1 MSARSYPGAGD
12 RRIIIAIAIL
22 IAVASAIVLIAYLYP
37 PGPPPYPPPP
47 TPPATLLPVTPVV
60 PPEVPGP
67 TIVVAAGDSS
77 PASKDRAD
85 IVCSGIDD
93 HRSIQAAFDSL
104 PPSGGTV
111 ALSGG
116 TFNCAGSIHPRTKTM
131 LRGEGP
137 DATFIEFSR
146 NGRLNVSCE
155 SVTLYNFHVR
165 GTGYPGTGT
174 DRWLGVITLY
184 ASHARVLAVEGT
196 ADATTQAVFLLIHDP
211 DVYAPALEDI
221 EFINCR
227 AVDTGTYGFL
237 HNAWGTANRVIRN
250 VRYENCAAINCG
262 RQGAFNPWVTG
273 FDFAELND
281 IEGLRVKNCL
291 AEGNLES
298 GFHFEWDPEKRDCVL
313 KNCVSRK
320 NGQKPYPAKAY
331 NPNDMSTH
339 YFGCGYYA
347 PRGDITFISCYSEGN
362 SRHGFYATNGGK
374 LYNCV
379 DRNVGA
385 GKTDYRIIQP
395 ASFYAAPTRSVA
407 PSLVLENCSSIDSN
421 GYGLQIGFA
430 SDVRIRNFR
439 LENPAG
445 IDGKATNLGGLN
457 GGALTNSVV
466 NIYASGNRAETLI
479 WAQNNE
485 NVEYSGRI
493 ISNTAKPFVIEGYG
507 TRKVQVKDMEI
518 VSASLAPCTN
528 GVVLANSVP
537 AGAVTFENVL
547 VVSGEQHH
555 PI

>member
-1 MSARSYPGAGD
+1 MSAKPQLGARG
-12 RRIIIAIAIL
+12 RRILIAIAVL
-22 IAVASAIVLIAYLYP
+22 IAVISAIVLVVYFYP
-37 PGPPPYPPPP
+37 PRPTLPPPP
-47 TPPATLLPVTPVV
+47 PPPPVTPLPITPVV

-67 TIVVAAGDSS
+67 TVVVAASDSS
-77 PASKDRAD
+77 AASKARAD
-85 IVCSGIDD
+85 IVCDGTDD
-93 HRSIQAAFDSL
+93 QRDIQTAFDSL

-111 ALSGG
+111 ALSSG
-116 TFNCAGSIHPRTKTM
+116 TFNCAGSIYPRANTM

-137 DATFIEFSR
+137 DATSLEFSK
-146 NGRLNVSCE
+146 NGRLNVSQE

-174 DRWLGVITLY
+174 DRWLGVVTLY
-184 ASHARVLAVEGT
+184 ASHAKVLAVEGT

-211 DVYAPALEDI
+211 DVYAPVLEDV
-221 EFINCR
+221 EFINCQ

-237 HNAWGTANRVIRN
+237 HNAWGTTNKVIKD

-262 RQGAFNPWVTG
+262 RFGAFNPWVTG
-273 FDFAELND
+273 FDFAEQND

-298 GFHFEWDPEKRDCVL
+298 GFHFEWDPEKRDCIL
-313 KNCVSRK
+313 KNCISK
-320 NGQKPYPAKAY
+320 SNGQKSYPKKAY
-331 NPNDMSTH
+331 KEGDMSTH

-379 DRNVGA
+379 DRDVGA

-421 GYGLQIGFA
+421 GYGLQIDFA
-430 SDVRIRNFR
+430 SDVCIRNFH

-445 IDGKATNLGGLN
+445 IDGKATNLGGAH
-457 GGALTNSVV
+457 GGPLANSVV
-466 NIYASGNRAETLI
+466 NIYASGDRAETLI
-479 WAQNNE
+479 WARNNE
-485 NVEYSGRI
+485 NVEYSGQI
-493 ISNTAKPFVIEGYG
+493 ISNAAKPFVIEGDR
-507 TRKVQVKDMEI
+507 TRKVRVKDMEI
-518 VSASLAPCTN
+518 VSASLAPYSN
-528 GVVLANSVP
+528 GVVLTSSVP
-537 AGAVTFENVL
+537 AGAVTFENVA
-547 VVSGEQHH
+547 VVSGAR
-555 PI
+555 